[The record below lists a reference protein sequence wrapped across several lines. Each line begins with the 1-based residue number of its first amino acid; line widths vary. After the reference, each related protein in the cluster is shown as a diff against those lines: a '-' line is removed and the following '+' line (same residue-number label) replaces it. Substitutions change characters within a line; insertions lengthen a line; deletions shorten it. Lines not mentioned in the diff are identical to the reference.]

1 MSLPYTAEMVESMK
15 KVEAGR
21 KDRIG
26 FEPKRMTA
34 DEKTALLEAFHPD
47 YNLDSFAEI
56 KVGPNKGQ
64 KAPKELVEVLHGES
78 RVKGMDLDLTHPDYD
93 VDVLVIGG
101 GGAGSSAAIEAHEAG
116 ANVMIVTKLRIGD
129 ANTMMAEG
137 GIQAADKE
145 NDSPAQ
151 HYLDVMGGGHYANV
165 PELVEKLVCDGPGA
179 INWLDKLGVLFD
191 KDENGRMITTHG
203 GGTSRKRMHAA
214 ADYSGA
220 EIMRV
225 LRDEVYN
232 RGIPVVDFT
241 AAIELIKDTEGK
253 AAGAV
258 LLNMETN
265 EILIARAKT
274 VIIATG
280 GAGRMHYQG
289 FPTSNHYGATADG
302 LVFAYRAGAA
312 LLYQDT
318 LQYHPTGVAFPSQIY
333 GALVTEKVRS
343 MGAMFVNK
351 DGEVFMHPLETR
363 DVAASGIIRECKE
376 RGKGVHT
383 PTADGVWLD
392 TPMIDMIHGEG
403 TLEKRLPGMLRM
415 YLRCGIDIRE
425 VPIVVYPTLHYQ
437 NGGIKI
443 GVNGMSDVENL
454 FVAGEAVGGIH
465 GRNRLMGNSLLD
477 IIVFGRNAG
486 QQAGAKCKEVELKD
500 LTLSHVDAYEEM
512 LEKADAKSDVV
523 SPRLLPDYR
532 PEGVK
537 RLN

>member
-1 MSLPYTAEMVESMK
+1 MSIPYTSEMMESVK

-21 KDRIG
+21 AARIG
-26 FEPKRMTA
+26 FEPRRMTA
-34 DEKTALLEAFHPD
+34 DEKKALLEEFHPD
-47 YNLDSFAEI
+47 YNLDSFEEI
-56 KVGPNKGQ
+56 KVGPNAGQ
-64 KAPKELVEVLHGES
+64 KAPKELVEILQGES
-78 RVKGMDLDLTHPDYD
+78 RIKGMDIDLSNPDYD

-101 GGAGSSAAIEAHEAG
+101 GGAGSSAAIEANEAG

-165 PELVEKLVCDGPGA
+165 PELVEKLVCDGPIA

-225 LRDEVYN
+225 LRDEVFN

-258 LLNMETN
+258 LMNMETN
-265 EILIARAKT
+265 EILVARAKT

-302 LVFAYRAGAA
+302 LVLAYRAGAP

-343 MGAMFVNK
+343 MGAMFVNRE
-351 DGEVFMHPLETR
+351 GEVFMHPLETR
-363 DVAASGIIRECKE
+363 DVAASGIIRECRE

-383 PTADGVWLD
+383 PVADGIWLD

-415 YLRCGIDIRE
+415 YLRCGIDMRK
-425 VPIVVYPTLHYQ
+425 VPIVIYPTLHYQ

-443 GVNGMSDVENL
+443 GVNGMPEVENL

-486 QQAGAKCKEVELKD
+486 QQAGAKCKEVELKE
-500 LTLSHVDAYEEM
+500 LTLSHVDDFSKM
-512 LEKADAKSDVV
+512 LADANIEPKVV
-523 SPRLLPDYR
+523 SPKLLPDYR
-532 PEGVK
+532 PEGVT